1 MYIDIHTHIHKE
13 TNSTHLRIYNIE
25 LQNITAS
32 ENNTISSIGI
42 HPWHIPQNPEKA
54 IAQIKAIAQ
63 KENILAIGECG
74 IDKLCETPIE
84 LQIKLFKAQI
94 EISEGEK
101 KPLIIHCVKSYN
113 EIVELK
119 NKIRPTQTW
128 IIHGFRGKPQTAT
141 MLTGAGIILSIGEK
155 YNPETIKNI
164 PIKKILIE
172 SDESTLSIEEIYQNI
187 AQTRGIEV
195 AELENEVEKT
205 YKSIFK
211 QNITTII

>member
-42 HPWHIPQNPEKA
+42 HPWYIPQNPEKA

-84 LQIKLFKAQI
+84 LQIKLFKAQT
-94 EISEGEK
+94 EVSEVVR

-113 EIVELK
+113 EIIELK
-119 NKIRPTQTW
+119 KEIRPSQTW

-164 PIKKILIE
+164 PINKILIE
-172 SDESTLSIEEIYQNI
+172 SDESTLSIEDIYKNI
-187 AQTRGIEV
+187 AQTREIEV
-195 AELENEVEKT
+195 AELEKEVEKT
-205 YKSIFK
+205 YKTYLNK
-211 QNITTII
+211 T

>member
-13 TNSTHLRIYNIE
+13 TNNTHLRIYNIQ

-84 LQIKLFKAQI
+84 LQIKLFKAQT
-94 EISEGEK
+94 EVSEVVR

-113 EIVELK
+113 EIIELK
-119 NKIRPTQTW
+119 KEIRPSQTW

-164 PIKKILIE
+164 PINKILIE
-172 SDESTLSIEEIYQNI
+172 SDESTLSIEDIYKNI
-187 AQTRGIEV
+187 AQTREIEV
-195 AELENEVEKT
+195 AELEKEVEKT
-205 YKSIFK
+205 YKNIFK
-211 QNITTII
+211 

>member
-1 MYIDIHTHIHKE
+1 M
-13 TNSTHLRIYNIE
+13 E
-25 LQNITAS
+25 LQNKNAT

-42 HPWHIPQNPEKA
+42 HPWYIPQNYEQA
-54 IAQIKAIAQ
+54 IAEVKTIAQ

-94 EISEGEK
+94 EISEVEK

-119 NKIRPTQTW
+119 NKIHPTQTW

-141 MLTGAGIILSIGEK
+141 MLINAGIILSIGEK

-164 PIKKILIE
+164 PINKILIE
-172 SDESTLSIEEIYQNI
+172 SDESRLPIEKIYENI
-187 AQTRGIEV
+187 AKTRGIDV
-195 AELENEVEKT
+195 GELEKEVEKT

>member
-1 MYIDIHTHIHKE
+1 
-13 TNSTHLRIYNIE
+13 
-25 LQNITAS
+25 
-32 ENNTISSIGI
+32 
-42 HPWHIPQNPEKA
+42 
-54 IAQIKAIAQ
+54 
-63 KENILAIGECG
+63 
-74 IDKLCETPIE
+74 
-84 LQIKLFKAQI
+84 
-94 EISEGEK
+94 
-101 KPLIIHCVKSYN
+101 
-113 EIVELK
+113 
-119 NKIRPTQTW
+119 
-128 IIHGFRGKPQTAT
+128 

-164 PIKKILIE
+164 PINKILIE

>member
-1 MYIDIHTHIHKE
+1 MYINIHTHANKE
-13 TNSTHLRIYNIE
+13 SNENHLRIYNMQ
-25 LQNITAS
+25 LSDTTAL
-32 ENNTISSIGI
+32 ENNCIASIGI
-42 HPWHIPQNPEKA
+42 HPWHIPQNYEQAIEKL
-54 IAQIKAIAQ
+54 KTIAQ

-94 EISEGEK
+94 EISEVEK
-101 KPLIIHCVKSYN
+101 KTLIIHCVRSYN

-164 PIKKILIE
+164 PINKILIE